1 VQVRTSKRNKMDTKW
16 KVVTAGSD
24 ALTETFLSIGK
35 KRGVSEDL
43 LLEVLDLLT
52 ENQYLAKGDR
62 IHVRTQL
69 KRMIQMH
76 EGK

>member
-1 VQVRTSKRNKMDTKW
+1 MVRKW
-16 KVVTAGSD
+16 EVVTAGSD
-24 ALTETFLSIGK
+24 ALTKTFLSIGK

-43 LLEVLDLLT
+43 LLDVLDLLMK
-52 ENQYLAKGDR
+52 NQYLAKGDR